1 MVAWGMRSIR
11 LSSCAEGALFALL
24 ALAALAGCQCRGQT
38 AALDGGDGGL
48 GDAGA
53 IRPAE
58 DGGAGRDAGSDGG
71 CGLRS
76 CASAGA
82 NCGPIG
88 DGCGGVIECG
98 SCTAP
103 EICGGAGRPSVCG
116 GNAGSCTPLTCAT
129 ADAGCGAVGDG
140 CGGLLQCGSCT
151 APNICGGA
159 GLPNVCG
166 DGVASAADAGPG
178 CQGTLAISPAS
189 GTLQVVNGMPAT
201 LQLQAVVSGCGAP
214 QVVTASWI
222 SSRPDLASVGTT
234 TGLVSAQGPR
244 GGALVVSAGY
254 RGLVGVAQLSVVVTE
269 TVFAG
274 APASAPQAFASA
286 PVAGGSSSPAFLY
299 PNDRVVIPVNL
310 QPLDFQWR
318 PGAGNGLYR
327 VTLTGAYATLIGYV
341 SPASPA
347 QPAFQPDAQ
356 SWAHFA
362 ESNVGR
368 TVTLDLAGSSGVAG
382 APVYGATEQ
391 TLTLAAS
398 RFAGTIYYWAIS
410 AGQVLRLSA
419 GSQSPV
425 AFYTPPPSPS
435 DGTDHCI
442 ACHTVSRDGTQMSA
456 ELWGAAQ
463 PGSGT
468 LLDLA
473 QSPVVPTLPGGSQSW
488 MFSAFD
494 DTGSRLLTTWQGSLT
509 LRDTASGAP
518 VPTGSGQGNLGSI
531 GCGPGSTCSHPAW
544 SPDGKTVLFARG
556 LPSHFSYD
564 VDFDESDL
572 MTVPWSAAGQSFGNP
587 GVLVPSGVSGS
598 ALANF
603 HPTFSIDDALVA
615 FNRGPCSRSDGSA
628 ACPTTCPQVACG
640 VPGNVPPST
649 LQLVPAAGGA
659 PIELAAAEGSDPR
672 NWYPNFSPFKEGGYH
687 WLAFFSLRDYGWV
700 TAGQNQRQ
708 IWITAVD
715 DSPTPSSDPSHPSF
729 WLPGQ
734 DPTTENDKAEWA
746 PLPCVGSGQGCQG
759 DIDCCSGLLCR
770 EADGGSSC
778 LPAAQACGFTGSGCQ
793 SSGDC
798 CAPLACL
805 STGLCGTP
813 CGTAGTGCQ
822 ATADCCSG
830 LGCAAGVCS
839 APSCTPKSCAEQGF
853 DCGAQGDGCGKAI
866 DCGGCDAG
874 SCGAGGVPG
883 VCGSGCVPESCASL
897 HYDCGEAGD
906 GCGGLLECGGCDGG
920 SCGGGGVPNVCFTS
934 QFK

>member
-1 MVAWGMRSIR
+1 MRSNVEPSR
-11 LSSCAEGALFALL
+11 AKGALIAAL

-38 AALDGGDGGL
+38 AAIGGGDGGL
-48 GDAGA
+48 DGGDAGA
-53 IRPAE
+53 LRQA
-58 DGGAGRDAGSDGG
+58 DGGPGRDAGTDGG
-71 CGLRS
+71 FVCGLRS
-76 CASAGA
+76 CASVGA

-88 DGCGGVIECG
+88 DGCGGVLECG

-103 EICGGAGRPSVCG
+103 EICGGAGKPSVCG
-116 GNAGSCTPLTCAT
+116 GNAGTCKPLTCAT
-129 ADAGCGAVGDG
+129 AGATCGAVGDG
-140 CGGLLQCGSCT
+140 CGAILQCGSCS
-151 APNICGGA
+151 APNICGG
-159 GLPNVCG
+159 GGVPNACG
-166 DGVASAADAGPG
+166 DAAAGPADAGPG
-178 CQGTLAISPAS
+178 CQGTLAITPATATLQVAS
-189 GTLQVVNGMPAT
+189 GTPSS

-244 GGALVVSAGY
+244 GGAVVVSAGY
-254 RGLVGVAQLSVVVTE
+254 RGLVAVSQLTVVVTE
-269 TVFAG
+269 TVFSG
-274 APASAPQAFASA
+274 APPSAPQAFGQ
-286 PVAGGSSSPAFLY
+286 PPTLGSTSSPAFLY
-299 PNDRVVIPVNL
+299 PNDQVVIPVNL

-327 VTLTGAYATLIGYV
+327 VTLSGSYATLVGYV
-341 SPASPA
+341 SPASPT
-347 QPAFQPDAQ
+347 QPAWQPDPV
-356 SWAHFA
+356 SWANFA
-362 ESNVGR
+362 ESNVGQK
-368 TVTLDLAGSSGVAG
+368 VTLDLAGSSGASG

-425 AFYTPPPSPS
+425 AFYTPPLSPS
-435 DGTDHCI
+435 GSNHCI

-456 ELWGAAQ
+456 ELWGAGQA
-463 PGSGT
+463 SSAT
-468 LLDLA
+468 ILSLA
-473 QSPVVPTLPGGSQSW
+473 QNPVAPTLPGGSQSW

-494 DTGSRLLTTWQGSLT
+494 DTGTRLLTTWKGSLT
-509 LRDTASGAP
+509 LRDAPSGAP
-518 VPTGSGQGNLGSI
+518 VPAGSGQGNLGSI
-531 GCGPGSTCSHPAW
+531 GCGTGSTCSHPAW
-544 SPDGKTVLFARG
+544 SPDGTTVLFAKG
-556 LPSHFSYD
+556 LAGHFSYD

-572 MTVPWSAAGQSFGNP
+572 MTVPWSAGPQAFGAP
-587 GVLVPSGVSGS
+587 SVLVPSNLGGT

-628 ACPTTCPQVACG
+628 ACPTTCPQTACG
-640 VPGNVPPST
+640 VTGNVPPST
-649 LQLVPAAGGA
+649 LELVPATGGS
-659 PIELAAAEGSDPR
+659 PIELSAAEGSDVR

-708 IWITAVD
+708 IWVTAVD
-715 DSPTPSSDPSHPSF
+715 DGKAPSSDPSHPSF

-734 DPTTENDKAEWA
+734 DPTTLNDKAEWA

-778 LPAAQACGFTGSGCQ
+778 LPAAQACGFTGAGCQ
-793 SSGDC
+793 SAADC

-805 STGLCGTP
+805 GTGICGTP
-813 CGTAGTGCQ
+813 CGTAGGGCQ
-822 ATADCCSG
+822 ATSDCCSG
-830 LGCAAGVCS
+830 LGCDAGLCVG
-839 APSCTPKSCAEQGF
+839 PSCTPKSCAAQGF
-853 DCGAQGDGCGKAI
+853 DCGAQGDGCGNPI

-874 SCGAGGVPG
+874 SCGGGGQPG
-883 VCGSGCVPESCASL
+883 VCGSGCIPESCAQL
-897 HYDCGEAGD
+897 HYDCGAAGD
-906 GCGGLLECGGCDGG
+906 GCGGLLECGSCDAG
-920 SCGGGGVPNVCFTS
+920 SCGGGGVPNVCYAS
-934 QFK
+934 QFR